1 MAATNPSEDQTIE
14 RPIERLAVLALL
26 EAKPGTV
33 LEVEELLA
41 SALAMAQAET
51 GTVRWYAF
59 KLGRTRF
66 GIFDTFADHR
76 GREAHLSGEIAQ
88 TLLARVDEL
97 LAQPPSIELSE
108 LLGVKTSRD

>member
-1 MAATNPSEDQTIE
+1 MAATSPREDRTIE
-14 RPIERLAVLALL
+14 SPIERLAILALL
-26 EAKPGTV
+26 EAKPDRI

-41 SALAMAQAET
+41 SALAMAQGET

-59 KLGRTRF
+59 RLGRTRF

-76 GREAHLSGEIAQ
+76 AREAHLSGEVARA
-88 TLLARVDEL
+88 LLARADEL

-108 LLGVKTSRD
+108 LLGVKTPGD

>member
-1 MAATNPSEDQTIE
+1 MAATSPPEHPPFE

-26 EAKPGTV
+26 EAKPGTI

-41 SALAMAQAET
+41 SALAMAEAES
-51 GTVRWYAF
+51 GTIRWYAF
-59 KLGRTRF
+59 RLGRTRF

-76 GREAHLSGEIAQ
+76 GREAHLSGEVAR

-108 LLGVKTSRD
+108 LLGVKTTQN

>member
-1 MAATNPSEDQTIE
+1 MAATSPREDRTIGE
-14 RPIERLAVLALL
+14 PIERLAILALL
-26 EAKPGTV
+26 EAKPGTI

-41 SALAMAQAET
+41 SALAMARAET

-59 KLGRTRF
+59 RLGRTRF

-76 GREAHLSGEIAQ
+76 GREAHLSGEVAR
-88 TLLARVDEL
+88 TLLARVEEL
-97 LAQPPSIELSE
+97 LVQPPCIELSE